1 MKMLRG
7 LVISSAVVFFGLAL
21 AWTPA
26 ALSGENEKGERG
38 EKGKEATVEWKSLP
52 KVVKAALTRELH
64 GKKPE
69 KIEMESEDGFV
80 AYEAKAKIGGLT
92 KDFKVTADGRLIEIE
107 QKLNAG
113 KLPKALSDAIHKRL
127 PKAKLEKA
135 ELVNL
140 TYYEVKV
147 LIDGKKRTLKLLS
160 NGREIK
166 IDE

>member
-1 MKMLRG
+1 MKILRG
-7 LVISSAVVFFGLAL
+7 LVISSAVVFIGLAL
-21 AWTPA
+21 VWTPA
-26 ALSGENEKGERG
+26 ALSGE
-38 EKGKEATVEWKSLP
+38 GKEHAKKDKESTIEWSSLP
-52 KVVKAALTRELH
+52 KAVQAALTKELH

-92 KDFKVTADGRLIEIE
+92 KEFKVTADGRLIEIE

-127 PKAKLEKA
+127 PGAKLEKA

-147 LIDGKKRTLKLLS
+147 LIDGKKQTIKLLA
-160 NGREIK
+160 NGRVIK
-166 IDE
+166 IDD